1 MKNTITY
8 ILIFLACQFLVAQT
22 YTGSVKDAQGNEVA
36 FANVIVKST
45 TDGKLITGVI
55 TDEAGKFEITVTTS
69 EAFQLIVSFVG
80 YKNWEKIITPNSPT
94 AIGII
99 TLLESENQLKEVVIT
114 AKKPII
120 QRKAGK
126 LIFNIKN
133 SVASNGFNA
142 MEALKFAPKI
152 DPTSDGIKM
161 IGKSKLAVMVND
173 RLLNL
178 DGQSLDSYLKSLRS
192 ENIEKIEIITNPP
205 ARFDASG
212 NSGLINIILKKNT
225 NIGFDGSVTATYV
238 QRSYPGF
245 MPSTYLKYSTDRM
258 LIAFNLFA
266 DNEAKRSESSNEFLY
281 PTLRRN
287 GSTRTKQEIDGLSS
301 GLNFEYKFSDN
312 HKAGII
318 LNSDIWKTEGALQNN
333 TIFRS
338 LSSQQIDSALI
349 APSNNTNKYDYLSA
363 SAYYDIKLDT
373 IGSTLQFNYNHL
385 KKNNEDDRSLFLS
398 RYEGDLNNL
407 TGTNSA
413 LNISEAD
420 YQVNSLNV
428 DVELPIKDSK
438 LGFGGK
444 LTFLKNDSDI
454 QFFDTTSGTSI
465 LDANQSNVF
474 AYDEEVYALY
484 TSYQRPLGEAFY
496 LILGLRYEHTQT
508 RGNSIT
514 TGIVTENNFNNIFP
528 SLTLAYDP
536 SDKHSFSVGY
546 SKRIDRPGFSDINP
560 FRSYTDFF
568 SFNEGN
574 PLLIPSI
581 THNIDFS
588 YIFNNDLEISVY
600 HTILKDAVD
609 FITLTTADTNTVISR
624 PENFYDQ
631 STFGLDIY
639 YNFNPTSWFNS
650 NNGFS
655 AYYNSSESKIP
666 TVTLADL
673 SGSGFYISTR
683 NTFTLNKEKGNTVY
697 VNFFQNFPETN
708 GFLKTFNRA
717 NLQIGGKFTFMDKR
731 LTLNASVSDIFRQN
745 RNRNR
750 EIYQNYTFNS
760 RIYNDIRR
768 LNVALT
774 YTFGNNKSKSSRR
787 KADDSDKSRL

>member
-1 MKNTITY
+1 MKNIITY
-8 ILIFLACQFLVAQT
+8 TLIFLASQFLVAQT
-22 YTGSVKDAQGNEVA
+22 YTGNVKDAEGVEIA
-36 FANVIVKST
+36 FANVIAKNT
-45 TDGKLITGVI
+45 NDGTLISGVI
-55 TDEAGKFEITVTTS
+55 TDETGKFEITIKT
-69 EAFQLIVSFVG
+69 AQPFQLIISFIG
-80 YKNWEKIITPNSPT
+80 YETWEKTITSSDAT
-94 AIGII
+94 ELGTI
-99 TLLESENQLKEVVIT
+99 TLPESENELTTVVLT

-120 QRKAGK
+120 ERKAGK
-126 LIFNIKN
+126 LIFNVKN

-142 MEALKFAPKI
+142 MEALRFAPKI

-178 DGQSLDSYLKSLRS
+178 DGQGLDSYLKSLRS

-212 NSGLINIILKKNT
+212 NSGMINIILKKNI

-245 MPSTYLKYSTDRM
+245 MPSTYLKYSTEKM
-258 LIAFNLFA
+258 LIALNLFA
-266 DNEAKRSESSNEFLY
+266 DSEAKRSESSNEFLY
-281 PTLRRN
+281 PMQQRN
-287 GSTRTKQEIDGLSS
+287 GSTRSKQEIDGFSS
-301 GLNFEYKFSDN
+301 GLNFEYKFNDN

-318 LNSDIWKTEGALQNN
+318 LNGNFEKIDNDLQNN
-333 TIFRS
+333 TTFRA
-338 LSSQQIDSALI
+338 LGSQQIDSTLI
-349 APSNNTNKYDYLSA
+349 APSNNINKYNYLSA
-363 SAYYDIKLDT
+363 SVYYDIKLDT
-373 IGSTLQFNYNHL
+373 IGSMLQFNYNHL
-385 KKNNEDDRSLFLS
+385 NKENEDERLLFLS
-398 RYEGDLNNL
+398 AFEGNQTSLL
-407 TGTNSA
+407 RTNSA
-413 LNISEAD
+413 LNLSEAD

-428 DVELPIKDSK
+428 DVSLPIKDAK

-454 QFFDTTSGTSI
+454 QYFDTTTGTSI
-465 LDANQSNVF
+465 VDPNQSNVF
-474 AYDEEVYALY
+474 AYDEDVYALY
-484 TSYQRPLGEAFY
+484 TSYQRPLGEEFY

-514 TGIVTENNFNNIFP
+514 TGVITENTFNNIFP

-536 SDKHSFSVGY
+536 SEKHSFSVGY

-574 PLLIPSI
+574 PLLIPAI
-581 THNIDFS
+581 THNVDFS

-600 HTILKDAVD
+600 HTILNDAVD
-609 FITLTTADTNTVISR
+609 FITLTTADTNAVVSR

-655 AYYNSSESKIP
+655 AYYNNSESNIP

-683 NTFTLNKEKGNTVY
+683 NTFTLNKEKGKAIY
-697 VNFFQNFPETN
+697 MNFFQSFPETS

-717 NLQIGGKFTFMDKR
+717 NLQIGGKFTFLEKR

-760 RIYNDIRR
+760 RMYNDIRR

-774 YTFGNNKSKSSRR
+774 YTFGNNKSKSSKR